1 MPSVTAHIQQVA
13 VIGAGYMGGGIA
25 QVFAMA
31 GFDVAICDADP
42 ALTGRHLDRLGR
54 EADDFEQQGLLKP
67 GSAELVRNN
76 LHAAA
81 SLAEAVAEA
90 DFIEEAVLERP
101 EVKKPVLDS
110 IEEAARPDA
119 VIGSNT
125 STLPIGDLAAALERP
140 DRFLGVHF
148 SNPAPF
154 IPGVELIAHAGTD
167 EAVVQAVEALVSRT
181 GKATARV
188 NDKAGF
194 VLNRLQYVL
203 LREAVNLV
211 EEGVATPEDIDLI
224 VRTTFGYRLPF
235 FGPFAIADMAG
246 LDVYRDGFRTL
257 QAHYGDRLTVP
268 ALLTELVESGRYG
281 VKQGGGFV
289 TPAGDQ
295 AALVAYRNTAYARL
309 GQLLQELGPAPL
321 GSPLRDAQ
329 FIEERSSS

>member
-1 MPSVTAHIQQVA
+1 MTEQIEHIA

-31 GFDVAICDADP
+31 GLDVVICDTDP
-42 ALTGRHLDRLGR
+42 DLTRRHLDRLR
-54 EADDFEQQGLLKP
+54 QEAEDFEKQGLFEP
-67 GSAELVRNN
+67 GSADLVQRN
-76 LHAAA
+76 LRAADT
-81 SLAEAVAEA
+81 LAEAVSGA
-90 DFIEEAVLERP
+90 DLIEEAVLEQP
-101 EVKKPVLDS
+101 EVKGPVLRS
-110 IEEAARPDA
+110 IEAAADPDA

-125 STLPIGDLAAALERP
+125 STLPIGDLAADLKHPE
-140 DRFLGVHF
+140 RFLGVHF

-154 IPGVELIAHAGTD
+154 IPGVELIAHSATD
-167 EAVVQAVEALVSRT
+167 EGVVEAVEALVRRT
-181 GKATARV
+181 GKLTARV

-203 LREAVNLV
+203 LKEAFNLV
-211 EEGVATPEDIDLI
+211 EQGVATAKDVDII

-257 QAHYGDRLTVP
+257 EAHYGDRLAAP
-268 ALLTELVESGRYG
+268 SMLTELVEAGRYG
-281 VKQGGGFV
+281 VKQGGGLV

-309 GQLLQELGPAPL
+309 GQLLNELGPAP
-321 GSPLRDAQ
+321 S
-329 FIEERSSS
+329 

>member
-1 MPSVTAHIQQVA
+1 VTVQIEHIA

-25 QVFAMA
+25 QVFAKA
-31 GFDVAICDADP
+31 CLDVVICDADP
-42 ALTGRHLDRLGR
+42 ALTGRHLGRLRR
-54 EADDFEQQGLLKP
+54 EADDFEQQGLFEP

-76 LHAAA
+76 LRAAA

-90 DFIEEAVLERP
+90 DLVEEAVLERP
-101 EVKKPVLDS
+101 EIKMPVLHS
-110 IEEAARPDA
+110 IEEAARPEA

-125 STLPIGDLAAALERP
+125 STLPIGDLAAGLKHPE
-140 DRFLGVHF
+140 RFLGVHF

-154 IPGVELIAHAGTD
+154 IPGVELIAHSGTNED
-167 EAVVQAVEALVSRT
+167 VIEAVEALVPLT
-181 GKATARV
+181 GKLTARV
-188 NDKAGF
+188 RDKAGF

-203 LREAVNLV
+203 LKEAINLV
-211 EEGVATPEDIDLI
+211 EEGVATPEDVDII

-257 QAHYGDRLTVP
+257 QEHYGERLAAP
-268 ALLTELVESGRYG
+268 KMLTDLVSAGQYG

-295 AALVAYRNTAYARL
+295 APLVAYRNTAYARL
-309 GQLLQELGPAPL
+309 GQLLTELGPAPKG
-321 GSPLRDAQ
+321 GSDQ
-329 FIEERSSS
+329 

>member
-1 MPSVTAHIQQVA
+1 MTAHIQQVA
-13 VIGAGYMGGGIA
+13 VVGAGYMGGGIA

-31 GFDVAICDADP
+31 GLDVVIVDADP
-42 ALTGRHLDRLGR
+42 GLTRRHLDRLR
-54 EADDFEQQGLLKP
+54 QEAAEFEKQGLFDP
-67 GSAELVRNN
+67 GSAELVRAN
-76 LHAAA
+76 LRAAD
-81 SLAEAVAEA
+81 SLPEAVEGA
-90 DFIEEAVLERP
+90 DLVEEAVLEQP
-101 EVKKPVLDS
+101 EVKGPVLRG
-110 IEEAARPDA
+110 IEEAARPQA
-119 VIGSNT
+119 VIASNT
-125 STLPIGDLAAALERP
+125 STLPIGDLASGLERP
-140 DRFLGVHF
+140 ERFLGVHF

-154 IPGVELIAHAGTD
+154 IPGVELIAHTGTH
-167 EAVVQAVEALVSRT
+167 EAVIRAVEALVSRT
-181 GKATARV
+181 GKLTARV

-211 EEGVATPEDIDLI
+211 EEGVATPEDIDVI

-246 LDVYRDGFRTL
+246 LDVYREGFRIL
-257 QAHYGDRLTVP
+257 EAHYGDRLRVP

-309 GQLLQELGPAPL
+309 GQLLQELGPAPKG
-321 GSPLRDAQ
+321 GSD
-329 FIEERSSS
+329 S